1 MFFFKIMMRLKKR
14 KFYSVGKLLIVLFFI
29 RIVFCS
35 NFIMLC
41 ILEVKKVVRV
51 IRVNFIDILI

>member
-1 MFFFKIMMRLKKR
+1 MMRLKKR

-35 NFIMLC
+35 NFITLC